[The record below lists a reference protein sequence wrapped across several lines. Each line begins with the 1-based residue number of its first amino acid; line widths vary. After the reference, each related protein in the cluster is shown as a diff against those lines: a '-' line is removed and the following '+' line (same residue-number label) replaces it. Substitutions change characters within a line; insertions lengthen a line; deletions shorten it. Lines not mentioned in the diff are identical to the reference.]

1 MISLTKALFRMFFRK
16 PWTFLIMTIVSIGF
30 AYIFSSVF
38 QTGGMNQLDVPVIV
52 EGEATIPSEL
62 IDDMERST
70 AYSIVWTDEEEME
83 DLLRDGKAELGVSMR
98 EDGFS
103 IIVGVESPH
112 ISIVQQHVQQAYVDH
127 AQTEYILEE
136 GAKRTEKE
144 REEIRDLFETSMNE
158 ALFTIE
164 SAQESNA
171 DADVDPMM
179 YLSLFG
185 MMVFF
190 VIYTI
195 AFNVIQIIV
204 DKNERIW
211 DRMIMSPLKKWEM
224 YAAYIVFSFL
234 LGYAQVV
241 LILLVFRYI
250 VGIPFH
256 GHFTQAVLLLIPYV
270 FAIVA
275 LSMFIT
281 GISKNVQQFNTI
293 ISIAAVCMA
302 MIGGAFWP
310 LEIVSSSFML
320 TLSKFVPITY
330 AIDLL
335 EGTVVYGKSFGD
347 LFYPVS
353 VLILMGVVLIGLG
366 IHMIEK
372 RQV

>member
-1 MISLTKALFRMFFRK
+1 
-16 PWTFLIMTIVSIGF
+16 MTIG
-30 AYIFSSVF
+30 
-38 QTGGMNQLDVPVIV
+38 
-52 EGEATIPSEL
+52 
-62 IDDMERST
+62 DMERST
-70 AYSIVWTDEEEME
+70 AYSVVWTDEAEME
-83 DLLRDGKAELGVSMR
+83 DLLRNGKAELGVSMR

-112 ISIVQQHVQQAYVDH
+112 VSIVQQHVQQAYVDH
-127 AQTEYILEE
+127 VQTEYIIEE
-136 GAKRTEKE
+136 GAQRTGANRKE
-144 REEIRDLFETSMNE
+144 IQDLFETSMNE
-158 ALFTIE
+158 PLFTIE
-164 SAQESNA
+164 SAQENNA
-171 DADVDPMM
+171 DAAVDPML

-185 MMVFF
+185 MTVFF

-195 AFNVIQIIV
+195 AFNVIQIII

-224 YAAYIVFSFL
+224 YAAYIVYSFL

-256 GHFTQAVLLLIPYV
+256 GYFVQAVLLLIPYV

-310 LEIVSSSFML
+310 LEIVSSPFML

-335 EGTVVYGKSFGD
+335 EGTVVYGKSLND

-366 IHMIEK
+366 IHMIERRK
-372 RQV
+372 V